1 MDGEEIG
8 GEVWENERY
17 ERIFNDYEQ
26 DIVGTWEGMVT
37 SDEDDHTDG
46 ELHRWEYKADGT
58 YVYYRKWLT
67 AIGREI
73 LTSFLT
79 ILLMALCCAPAGRRL
94 PTAKKSVSGGRLR
107 ASRMAR

>member
-58 YVYYRKWLT
+58 YVYYRMVD
-67 AIGREI
+67 GD
-73 LTSFLT
+73 
-79 ILLMALCCAPAGRRL
+79 
-94 PTAKKSVSGGRLR
+94 
-107 ASRMAR
+107 

>member
-8 GEVWENERY
+8 GEVWENKRY

-46 ELHRWEYKADGT
+46 D
-58 YVYYRKWLT
+58 
-67 AIGREI
+67 
-73 LTSFLT
+73 S
-79 ILLMALCCAPAGRRL
+79 P
-94 PTAKKSVSGGRLR
+94 
-107 ASRMAR
+107 

>member
-58 YVYYRKWLT
+58 
-67 AIGREI
+67 
-73 LTSFLT
+73 SFLT

-94 PTAKKSVSGGRLR
+94 PTAKKSVRGGRLR